1 MAITEKTENKTKVL
15 VNVYEPLIDI
25 MKTKMDA
32 ACLKRD
38 AYLDK
43 ALRCESSFLQE
54 MPISN
59 SDKAKNYIT
68 ENLRQLKLKP
78 LNLLLSTETIDL
90 MNTVC
95 KEKNVPR
102 DAFINRVFLLMIAN
116 DTILDTLFLKFI
128 KERVPFDIKDCA
140 DYLSDIG
147 WYSDVD
153 HELDALMGDRPVRVP
168 NILDLIESA
177 VGVPPLWRL
186 RSLFAWSSDF
196 SSDFGNLYQF
206 PFEKN
211 ALRNLPSEYGPL
223 RAENSLGF
231 NVFMDDEEVSKQES
245 DTEVFHSR
253 AATDKLLITLM
264 QKKPKTKP
272 EFRKKEKPAPK
283 VKSEQT
289 EASGESE

>member
-1 MAITEKTENKTKVL
+1 MTITEKKENKTKIL

-43 ALRCESSFLQE
+43 ALRCESGFLQE
-54 MPISN
+54 APTSN

-68 ENLRQLKLKP
+68 DNLRQLKLKP

-90 MNTVC
+90 MNAVC

-116 DTILDTLFLKFI
+116 DTIIDTLFLKFI
-128 KERVPFDIKDCA
+128 KEHVSYDIKDCH

-147 WYSDVD
+147 WYSDAD
-153 HELDALMGDRPVRVP
+153 NELDALMGDRPIRVP
-168 NILDLIESA
+168 NILDLIEGA
-177 VGVPPLWRL
+177 VGVPPLWKL
-186 RSLFAWSSDF
+186 RSLFAWST
-196 SSDFGNLYQF
+196 SDFGDLYQF

-245 DTEVFHSR
+245 DVEEFHSR

-272 EFRKKEKPAPK
+272 ESRKKEKPAPK

-289 EASGESE
+289 DASGESK